1 MWRCE
6 EEIIL
11 KISPRNVVNVLVRF
25 YPKLNK
31 DMADDQEEEE
41 KQMMNSD

>member
-11 KISPRNVVNVLVRF
+11 KINATNVVDVLVKY
-25 YPKLNK
+25 YPTLQR
-31 DMADDQEEEE
+31 DILEEEE
-41 KQMMNSD
+41 KQN

>member
-11 KISPRNVVNVLVRF
+11 KITPQNVVDVLVKYFPRL
-25 YPKLNK
+25 KK
-31 DMADDQEEEE
+31 DLEDREEEE
-41 KQMMNSD
+41 E